1 MKTHARLLLTL
12 CGPVVVIVA
21 LLMLVTP
28 ATVGAPTQLLPISV
42 DEIAAPA
49 VLRRPS
55 SSSTIRPGPPTPRP
69 RSPSFPIHRSPVNPP
84 RSACG

>member
-12 CGPVVVIVA
+12 CGPLVVIVA

-28 ATVGAPTQLLPISV
+28 ATVGAPTHCSLSPSTRSRRLP
-42 DEIAAPA
+42 
-49 VLRRPS
+49 LNRPS

-84 RSACG
+84 RFACG